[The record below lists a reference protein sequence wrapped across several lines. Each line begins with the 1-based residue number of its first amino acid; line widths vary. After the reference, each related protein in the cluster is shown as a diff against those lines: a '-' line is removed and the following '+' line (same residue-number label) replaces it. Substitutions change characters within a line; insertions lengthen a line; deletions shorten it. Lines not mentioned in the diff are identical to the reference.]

1 MRWASLIRSTCLTC
15 GVALTIRACLGTCSA
30 SKYLKTC
37 QMSSPELTIYQI
49 DSSAREL
56 KLILKA
62 KKDISSVL
70 FPNQPVLLTGMA
82 FSRLTTGCIVAKLST
97 VISQMEEKLAPAE
110 NKEYSNWLTVKAKPM
125 GLSLRKSRDIQNKG

>member
-62 KKDISSVL
+62 KKDISMVL
-70 FPNQPVLLTGMA
+70 YLNQPVLQTAMA

-97 VISQMEEKLAPAE
+97 AISQMQEKLASAN
-110 NKEYSNWLTVKAKPM
+110 NKEYSNWLTVKAKLTE
-125 GLSLRKSRDIQNKG
+125 LSLKKSRYIQNKE